1 MTTNNKPIKI
11 DNHAGTITVHS
22 VAMKFPT
29 QFEIDHLFTYK
40 ENGIPKTYPI
50 ETDRVYTLGDL
61 LRILGKLTSGF
72 FGTTTNS
79 LVLRTM
85 PSDPIS
91 DVKFPAPIQTMLG
104 LDKVQ
109 TSTEGHHKLQMG
121 TPIKKDDVVFTTII
135 ESKFAIITCD
145 EVDNHDEDGHV
156 LAVLR
161 IDDIKKYQFNNPP
174 SRDFEKN
181 YDRLLHIK
189 VKDELRNP
197 LPIQEMLMRLTINDE
212 CLRNRENLSENSCNS
227 TA

>member
-11 DNHAGTITVHS
+11 DNHAGTIAVHS

-61 LRILGKLTSGF
+61 LSILGKLTSGF

-79 LVLRTM
+79 LVLRMM

-145 EVDNHDEDGHV
+145 EVDNHDEDGDV

-161 IDDIKKYQFNNPP
+161 IDDIEKYQFNNPP

-189 VKDELRNP
+189 VKDELGNE
-197 LPIQEMLMRLTINDE
+197 LPIKESLIRLTINE
-212 CLRNRENLSENSCNS
+212 QRL
-227 TA
+227 